1 MAKYIFRTTATMK
14 PHNSKNW
21 WIDRDIITE
30 KRIEADNVNQALT
43 VFAGLVEDNHYIS
56 ISKTALKNKSEMFRD
71 TASGKAVQVGF
82 VITGK
87 TEFQRDTGAWS
98 TQYIDLWVEI
108 LTVVPTIF
116 QEV

>member
-21 WIDRDIITE
+21 WIDRDIIPE

-71 TASGKAVQVGF
+71 TASGMPVQVGY
-82 VITGK
+82 VLTGK
-87 TEFQRDTGAWS
+87 TDFQRCDGTWS
-98 TQYIDLWVEI
+98 TQYVDLWVEI
-108 LTVVPTIF
+108 LTVVETEF
-116 QEV
+116 

>member
-21 WIDRDIITE
+21 WIDRDFITE
-30 KRIEADNVNQALT
+30 KKIEADNVNQALT
-43 VFAGLVEDNHYIS
+43 AFAALVEEKHYVS
-56 ISKTALKNKSEMFRD
+56 ISKTALKNKSEMYRD
-71 TASGKAVQVGF
+71 TASGEAVQVGY

-87 TEFQRDTGAWS
+87 TDFQRDSGEGS

-108 LTVVPTIF
+108 LTVVPTVF